1 MSRLTDKQRRILEL
15 KRAGR
20 INKDIAF
27 EMGCSENVVKK
38 QINSIYRK
46 LGIKGGTL
54 ETSKPTL
61 TEQAKPEQAA
71 ALMDAATDP
80 FANIARAI
88 KESGLPQ
95 STGEAFLRRLRV
107 RYGKVPQLVRNLKTQ
122 DIIRKLNERIELAL
136 EYMDEKVIAE
146 ASFRDLAMG
155 TSALLEKRQLL
166 SGEPTQ
172 ILSDLE
178 RKNLHELMPLL
189 IVEAKRRG
197 ITIEGTAVKVDNP
210 APGVSKEA
218 AVG

>member
-1 MSRLTDKQRRILEL
+1 VSRLTDKQHRILEL

-27 EMGCSENVVKK
+27 ELGCSENVIKK
-38 QINSIYRK
+38 QLTSIYK
-46 LGIKGGTL
+46 KQGTKGGTSEL
-54 ETSKPTL
+54 SKPTL
-61 TEQAKPEQAA
+61 TEQARPEQAA

-80 FANIARAI
+80 FANIAKAI
-88 KESGLPQ
+88 RESGLPQ

-107 RYGKVPQLVRNLKTQ
+107 RYGKVPQLVRELKTA
-122 DIIRKLNERIELAL
+122 DLIRKINERIDLAL

-166 SGEPTQ
+166 KGEPTV

-178 RKNLHELMPLL
+178 RKKLHELMPLL
-189 IVEAKRRG
+189 IAETQRRG
-197 ITIEGTAVKVDNP
+197 LHIPSTPIEGECKPVGAAKP
-210 APGVSKEA
+210 AISE
-218 AVG
+218 